1 MQPFHCSIASELGRN
16 SGMEKTYA
24 EYHAGVGDK
33 RRGPA
38 GRSATV
44 IMLAL
49 DKKGQEETYW

>member
-1 MQPFHCSIASELGRN
+1 
-16 SGMEKTYA
+16 MEKTYA

-49 DKKGQEETYW
+49 DKKWQEETYW